1 MKLRWLLLIS
11 ILMLLSGCKEAP
23 GSEPGTGANADS
35 RPIFQ
40 DVETVSVDVMHSDWK
55 FSDSTTIEPG
65 HWEKAEELF
74 LGPVFQKGEPAGN
87 TSSISGE
94 GMVFTAGSETWRVT
108 AGTVLDAYPAGGECW
123 PDLTIRRNGKKA
135 KKPLHLYG
143 SLYFAD
149 IEEGEDP
156 FGQKVSVRQYLRQRN
171 GTDSRRVLFHH
182 FGIGKNEGRDGRI
195 GGQNS
200 VEYYYQPAADFPRL
214 IKDGD
219 TISLVLDMEEEDSGT
234 AMRRI
239 WKYRWVS
246 DDPVSVSELAEEED
260 HSGNE
265 WLCTTYPGTWDL
277 TDICYV
283 REERAE
289 PAGELQVKAERKGV
303 DGQDQ
308 WYLFAKGEESLMI
321 TIPGLKFNNRYY
333 GGESLIREMAIFADS
348 KSEMAGVNCSLAI
361 GEVTYDEE
369 DGSVKVTPEIYFK
382 AGWPNKDA
390 VVFNPVPHD
399 ETMSWRDDLLRGYLM
414 MNAGMPSG
422 KATGDK
428 IWIVLGTM
436 DETKAFR
443 MFDIYEYTWTQGP
456 VDVWTYHPPMY

>member
-1 MKLRWLLLIS
+1 M
-11 ILMLLSGCKEAP
+11 
-23 GSEPGTGANADS
+23 
-35 RPIFQ
+35 
-40 DVETVSVDVMHSDWK
+40 
-55 FSDSTTIEPG
+55 
-65 HWEKAEELF
+65 
-74 LGPVFQKGEPAGN
+74 
-87 TSSISGE
+87 
-94 GMVFTAGSETWRVT
+94 
-108 AGTVLDAYPAGGECW
+108 
-123 PDLTIRRNGKKA
+123 
-135 KKPLHLYG
+135 
-143 SLYFAD
+143 
-149 IEEGEDP
+149 
-156 FGQKVSVRQYLRQRN
+156 RQYLRQRN

-277 TDICYV
+277 TDIRYV

-289 PAGELQVKAERKGV
+289 PSGELQVKAERKGV

-390 VVFNPVPHD
+390 VVFNPVLHD

-443 MFDIYEYTWTQGP
+443 MFDIYEYTRTQGP
-456 VDVWTYHPPMY
+456 VDVWTYNPPMY